1 MQVKDVMI
9 DPLSSSMQYG
19 LNVFE
24 GMRVYCEEE
33 EKYIVGINQ
42 HFSRLVASAK
52 AMHLKTN
59 HSKDLMLDW
68 ITTLVKLNEI
78 ENDFSIRCN
87 LFPTTKGSWQ
97 MKHESKMFLCVQENK
112 RLDSNHLPK
121 IKAMV
126 SSWLKNSDNSMCSK
140 VKVGANYINAR
151 YGQMEAIQ
159 KGYDLALFFNH
170 NGTLAESGGSSVG
183 IIKDN
188 ILYFPKLTDS
198 VLDSVTR
205 QIILKI
211 APKLNL
217 KTQIKSISKT
227 ELMSSDE
234 IFICGSSAEI
244 QEITHVDNQ
253 EIVRN
258 YSNPIIAELHKEYL
272 SFCTDKTNY
281 DYIELMA

>member
-1 MQVKDVMI
+1 M
-9 DPLSSSMQYG
+9 
-19 LNVFE
+19 
-24 GMRVYCEEE
+24 
-33 EKYIVGINQ
+33 
-42 HFSRLVASAK
+42 
-52 AMHLKTN
+52 
-59 HSKDLMLDW
+59 
-68 ITTLVKLNEI
+68 
-78 ENDFSIRCN
+78 
-87 LFPTTKGSWQ
+87 
-97 MKHESKMFLCVQENK
+97 
-112 RLDSNHLPK
+112 
-121 IKAMV
+121 
-126 SSWLKNSDNSMCSK
+126 
-140 VKVGANYINAR
+140 
-151 YGQMEAIQ
+151 
-159 KGYDLALFFNH
+159 
-170 NGTLAESGGSSVG
+170 G